1 MLWQKAQHTP
11 FIKVENSIT
20 KFHSESIKSKKLTV
34 PWTAEAEFTSVGGK
48 KNTHTS
54 QTHQDTYVQN
64 LMAASKI
71 GTRFLQNKIGAF
83 HTDQQQLAQLYFPS
97 FLKCYEDLA

>member
-48 KNTHTS
+48 KTHTPVKPIKIHMYRTLW
-54 QTHQDTYVQN
+54 QHQKLVLDFCRIRLVLSTQPN
-64 LMAASKI
+64 SSWHSCI
-71 GTRFLQNKIGAF
+71 FLHF
-83 HTDQQQLAQLYFPS
+83 
-97 FLKCYEDLA
+97 

>member
-20 KFHSESIKSKKLTV
+20 KSHSESIKSKKLTV

-48 KNTHTS
+48 KTHT
-54 QTHQDTYVQN
+54 HQSN
-64 LMAASKI
+64 
-71 GTRFLQNKIGAF
+71 
-83 HTDQQQLAQLYFPS
+83 PS
-97 FLKCYEDLA
+97 RYICTEPYGSIKNWY